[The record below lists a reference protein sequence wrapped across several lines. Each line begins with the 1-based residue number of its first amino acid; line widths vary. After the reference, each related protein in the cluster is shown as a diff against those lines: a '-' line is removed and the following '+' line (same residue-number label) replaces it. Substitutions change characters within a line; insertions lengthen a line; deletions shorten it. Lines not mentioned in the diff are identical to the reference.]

1 MKEELKNRII
11 ETIDRSRPEQISF
24 LRKLI
29 QAKSVNPSVT
39 GLTDGKENEP
49 VEVEAAKLVFS
60 KLKDIGFNPRFENR
74 SSSRPN
80 VICEFGRAAK
90 GGRNLIFN
98 GHLDTVPPAKGYSFA
113 PFSGAVKNGRVYGLG
128 ALDMK
133 ASLCAYV
140 FMAKA
145 LRDFQQELKGRICL
159 QFVSDEESG
168 ADSPFGTKFLLKKGY
183 RGSAAIVG
191 EPGMEKISIG
201 SRGGY
206 RFKIETFGEAA
217 HTGSRD
223 WEEKT
228 VGRNAILEM
237 TKAIN
242 ALSSFPFKKRGGSLF
257 SGRKNVLT
265 FPTFIE
271 GGTSINMV
279 PDYCRAYGD
288 ARILPGVSKDFME
301 RTIKGILRKEG
312 IKFKLS
318 TILYI
323 PASIKS
329 GGPLVGIVAE
339 NAFWIQGRKPKI
351 GTAGPWSDAWLFI
364 KRGIPAINFGCDGN
378 GAHGKDEYVEI
389 ESMIDATKIYALTA
403 VDYSGS

>member
-1 MKEELKNRII
+1 MKNRII
-11 ETIDRSRPEQISF
+11 KNIDRSRPEQISF

-29 QAKSVNPSVT
+29 QTKSVNPSVT
-39 GLTDGKENEP
+39 GLTDEKENGA
-49 VEVEAAKLVFS
+49 VEVKTAKLVFS
-60 KLKDIGFNPRFENR
+60 KLKDSGFNPRFENR
-74 SSSRPN
+74 SPLRPN

-90 GGRNLIFN
+90 GGRTLIFN
-98 GHLDTVPPAKGYSFA
+98 GHLDTVPPAKDYSFD
-113 PFSGAVKNGRVYGLG
+113 PFSGEVREGRVYGLG

-168 ADSPFGTKFLLKKGY
+168 ANSPFGTKFLLEKGY

-206 RFKIETFGEAA
+206 RFRIETFGEAA

-223 WEEKT
+223 WEERT

-242 ALSSFPFKKRGGSLF
+242 ALSDFPFKKNKNTFF

-279 PDYCRAYGD
+279 PDYCRVYGD

-301 RTIKGILRKEG
+301 KTIKRILRNEG

-318 TILYI
+318 TILYV
-323 PASIKS
+323 PASVKS
-329 GGPLVGIVAE
+329 GGSLVEIVVK
-339 NAFWIQGRKPKI
+339 NAFRIQGRKPKL
-351 GTAGPWSDAWLFI
+351 GVAGPWSDAWLFI

-389 ESMIDATKIYALTA
+389 ESMLDATKIYALTA